1 MKSHAAS
8 RVKQPQDN
16 RATFTVR
23 ELAAY
28 LGISDVMTYRLLQS
42 GDIPRRKA
50 GKKYIVPRAAVDEWL
65 KSTPAKQVRRTY

>member
-1 MKSHAAS
+1 MKSHTAS
-8 RVKQPQDN
+8 KVKQHQNN

-28 LGISDVMTYRLLQS
+28 LGISDVMTYRLLQK
-42 GDIPRRKA
+42 GEIPRRKA

-65 KSTPAKQVRRTY
+65 KSTPAAQGRRAH